1 MGRLITSAIGGGLI
15 VIGAISLVGAFELV
29 GTGATTEALAQ
40 GFLVPVSLFVV
51 GAFVIWM
58 GWQSGRP

>member
-1 MGRLITSAIGGGLI
+1 MGRIITSIIGGLLI
-15 VIGAISLVGAFELV
+15 LLGVISLVGAFELV
-29 GTGATTEALAQ
+29 GSGATTETIAQ

-58 GWQSGRP
+58 GWQSRRD